1 MLRLPQSA
9 VSADVWQQRFLPALC
24 LHTRLSLL
32 GLKSVVALRVRGK
45 SNSPLKIV
53 VSQVKE
59 TKAEHFENLTWAFPA
74 ALFPRRP
81 SQMAHLLPPVP
92 TPFLAALPQ
101 EACTAPG
108 WGMGCPHPLQP
119 REGQCQATELCPP
132 GDTAVVQAQLD
143 FSSFN
148 QKQAFKLGKEKST
161 EQKKIYK

>member
-1 MLRLPQSA
+1 
-9 VSADVWQQRFLPALC
+9 
-24 LHTRLSLL
+24 
-32 GLKSVVALRVRGK
+32 
-45 SNSPLKIV
+45 
-53 VSQVKE
+53 
-59 TKAEHFENLTWAFPA
+59 
-74 ALFPRRP
+74 
-81 SQMAHLLPPVP
+81 MAHLLPPVP

-161 EQKKIYK
+161 EQKKYTSNFLAKEKNKLSNILTGNIYLLIFLFNSACCGSQR